1 MLACARA
8 ERFTTF
14 AIRARRADKSFPL
27 TSPELGA
34 LLGAAVVEEVGGRV
48 DLDAPDLV
56 ITVEILPRTAYVS
69 GAKRPGPGGLP
80 VTISGRVTCLMSG
93 GIDSPVAAYRM
104 MQRGCRV
111 DFVHF
116 SGAPYTSRAS
126 VDKAH
131 DLVEHLTR
139 YQLRSDLWVVPFGE
153 IQSEIVA
160 RVPRSHRVVLY
171 RRMMLRIAE
180 ALGRGGAH
188 VLVTGESSGQVS
200 SQTLENM
207 QTIAAATSTLV
218 LRPLVG
224 MDKNEI
230 IQQADSHRHLRD
242 LDPPRPGLL
251 LAASRR
257 RTRRRARPSPRS
269 KRPSSC
275 STSRASSRRGWPGR
289 PASASRSRRRS
300 RRRGHDDGGVAP
312 THEPGPDGRRGA
324 TRRGTRARPRPALAV
339 LVDGGVQ
346 APHGVGTDRTG
357 ERAERG
363 QHVGRLVREPP
374 ARQQD
379 RVVRRDHVAIVRQDR
394 EAEGRDPSIGRE
406 GADDVDLGARDG
418 RIHQRRVHAAAVAEP
433 EPIGASRAP
442 SIPDG

>member
-1 MLACARA
+1 MPNGTSCVVVRYHEIALKGGNRQRFVQRLIANMRDATTGLGVRAAQSLPGRIVLRLEPTAPVAPIAARVAETFGVANYSTGVELPVDLDVIRAAVLACARA
-8 ERFTTF
+8 EPFTTF
-14 AIRARRADKSFPL
+14 AIRVRRADKSFPM

-34 LLGAAVVEEVGGRV
+34 ALGAAVFEEVGGRV
-48 DLDAPDLV
+48 DLDDPDLA

-69 GAKRPGPGGLP
+69 GGKRPGLGGLP

-153 IQSEIVA
+153 IQAAIVA

-180 ALGRGGAH
+180 AIGRAGAR
-188 VLVTGESSGQVS
+188 VLVTGESLGQVS

-207 QTIAAATSTLV
+207 QTIAAATSALV

-230 IQQADSHRHLRD
+230 IHQATRIGTFQTSILPDQDCCSLFTPAHPTTRATIAEVEAAERL
-242 LDPPRPGLL
+242 LDVPGLV
-251 LAASRR
+251 AQ
-257 RTRRRARPSPRS
+257 
-269 KRPSSC
+269 
-275 STSRASSRRGWPGR
+275 
-289 PASASRSRRRS
+289 
-300 RRRGHDDGGVAP
+300 GV
-312 THEPGPDGRRGA
+312 TGA
-324 TRRGTRARPRPALAV
+324 VRERFVFPPALA
-339 LVDGGVQ
+339 
-346 APHGVGTDRTG
+346 AA
-357 ERAERG
+357 RAD
-363 QHVGRLVREPP
+363 VRE
-374 ARQQD
+374 
-379 RVVRRDHVAIVRQDR
+379 VGG
-394 EAEGRDPSIGRE
+394 EA
-406 GADDVDLGARDG
+406 
-418 RIHQRRVHAAAVAEP
+418 
-433 EPIGASRAP
+433 
-442 SIPDG
+442 

>member
-1 MLACARA
+1 MACVVVRYHEIALKGGNRQRFVQRLITNLRDATTGLDVRSADSLPGRIVMRLAADAPIDVICERVAHTFGVANYSAGVELPVDMDAIRAAVLACARA
-8 ERFTTF
+8 EPFTTF
-14 AIRARRADKSFPL
+14 AIRSRRADKSFPL

-34 LLGAAVVEEVGGRV
+34 ELGAAVVAEVGGRV
-48 DLDAPDLV
+48 DLGTPDLT
-56 ITVEILPRTAYVS
+56 ITVEILPRMAFVS
-69 GAKRPGPGGLP
+69 GGKRPGPGGLP

-180 ALGRGGAH
+180 ALGRHGAR
-188 VLVTGESSGQVS
+188 VLVTGESLGQVS

-207 QTIAAATSTLV
+207 QTIAAATPALV

-230 IQQADSHRHLRD
+230 IHQATRIGTFATSILPDQDCCTLFTPAHPTTRATIAEVEAAERL
-242 LDPPRPGLL
+242 LDVPALV
-251 LAASRR
+251 
-257 RTRRRARPSPRS
+257 
-269 KRPSSC
+269 
-275 STSRASSRRGWPGR
+275 GR
-289 PASASRSRRRS
+289 
-300 RRRGHDDGGVAP
+300 GVA
-312 THEPGPDGRRGA
+312 GA
-324 TRRGTRARPRPALAV
+324 VRERFVFPPALAV
-339 LVDGGVQ
+339 K
-346 APHGVGTDRTG
+346 
-357 ERAERG
+357 
-363 QHVGRLVREPP
+363 
-374 ARQQD
+374 
-379 RVVRRDHVAIVRQDR
+379 RD
-394 EAEGRDPSIGRE
+394 E
-406 GADDVDLGARDG
+406 GAA
-418 RIHQRRVHAAAVAEP
+418 
-433 EPIGASRAP
+433 ASRLRVQ
-442 SIPDG
+442 G

>member
-1 MLACARA
+1 MACVVVRYHEIALKGGNRQRFVQRLIANLRDATIGLGVRSADSLPGRIVIRLAPEAPVDLVCERVAHTFGVANYSAGVELPVDLDAIRGAVVACARA
-8 ERFTTF
+8 EPFTTF
-14 AIRARRADKSFPL
+14 GIRVRRADKSFPL

-34 LLGAAVVEEVGGRV
+34 ELGAAVVAEVGGRV
-48 DLDAPDLV
+48 DLETPDLP
-56 ITVEILPRTAYVS
+56 ITVEILPRTAFVS
-69 GAKRPGPGGLP
+69 GGKRPGPGGLP

-126 VDKAH
+126 IDKAR

-139 YQLRSDLWVVPFGE
+139 WQLRSDLWIVPFGE

-180 ALGRGGAH
+180 ALGRHGAR
-188 VLVTGESSGQVS
+188 VLVTGESLGQVS

-230 IQQADSHRHLRD
+230 IHQAMRIGTFATSILPDQDCCTLFTPAHPTTRATLAEAEAAEQQ
-242 LDPPRPGLL
+242 LDVPALVARGVAEATHERFAFPPE
-251 LAASRR
+251 LAA
-257 RTRRRARPSPRS
+257 
-269 KRPSSC
+269 K
-275 STSRASSRRGWPGR
+275 
-289 PASASRSRRRS
+289 
-300 RRRGHDDGGVAP
+300 
-312 THEPGPDGRRGA
+312 
-324 TRRGTRARPRPALAV
+324 
-339 LVDGGVQ
+339 
-346 APHGVGTDRTG
+346 
-357 ERAERG
+357 
-363 QHVGRLVREPP
+363 
-374 ARQQD
+374 
-379 RVVRRDHVAIVRQDR
+379 R
-394 EAEGRDPSIGRE
+394 EAE
-406 GADDVDLGARDG
+406 
-418 RIHQRRVHAAAVAEP
+418 AAAQRLKA
-433 EPIGASRAP
+433 RQ
-442 SIPDG
+442 

>member
-1 MLACARA
+1 VVACARA
-8 ERFTTF
+8 APFTTF
-14 AIRARRADKSFPL
+14 AVRPRRADKSFPL

-34 LLGAAVVEEVGGRV
+34 VLGAAVVEQVGGRV
-48 DLDAPDLV
+48 DLDTPDLE

-69 GAKRPGPGGLP
+69 GGKRPGPGGLP

-116 SGAPYTSRAS
+116 SGMPYTSRAS

-180 ALGRGGAH
+180 ALAQGGAR
-188 VLVTGESSGQVS
+188 VLVTGESLGQVS

-207 QTIAAATSTLV
+207 QTIAAATSALV

-230 IQQADSHRHLRD
+230 IQQATRIGTFATSILPDQDCCSLFTPAHPTTRATLAEVEAAERLLDVAD
-242 LDPPRPGLL
+242 LV
-251 LAASRR
+251 
-257 RTRRRARPSPRS
+257 AR
-269 KRPSSC
+269 
-275 STSRASSRRGWPGR
+275 
-289 PASASRSRRRS
+289 
-300 RRRGHDDGGVAP
+300 GVA
-312 THEPGPDGRRGA
+312 GA
-324 TRRGTRARPRPALAV
+324 VRERFVFPPALA
-339 LVDGGVQ
+339 
-346 APHGVGTDRTG
+346 AKRAG
-357 ERAERG
+357 ERAS
-363 QHVGRLVREPP
+363 RLTVP
-374 ARQQD
+374 
-379 RVVRRDHVAIVRQDR
+379 
-394 EAEGRDPSIGRE
+394 G
-406 GADDVDLGARDG
+406 
-418 RIHQRRVHAAAVAEP
+418 
-433 EPIGASRAP
+433 
-442 SIPDG
+442 

>member
-1 MLACARA
+1 MACVVVRYHEIALKGGNRQRFVQRLIANLRDATTGLGVKGAESLPGRIVMRLTDDAPIDAVCERVAHTFGVANYSAGVELRADLEALRAAVLACARA

-69 GAKRPGPGGLP
+69 GGKRPGPGGLP

-171 RRMMLRIAE
+171 RRMMLRIAA

-188 VLVTGESSGQVS
+188 VLVTGESLGQVS
-200 SQTLENM
+200 SQTLENI

-230 IQQADSHRHLRD
+230 IQQATRIGTFATSILPDQDCCSLFTPAHPTTRATLTEVEAAEQL
-242 LDPPRPGLL
+242 LDVAGLVAQGVAGATRERFAFPPA
-251 LAASRR
+251 LAT
-257 RTRRRARPSPRS
+257 TR
-269 KRPSSC
+269 
-275 STSRASSRRGWPGR
+275 
-289 PASASRSRRRS
+289 
-300 RRRGHDDGGVAP
+300 HDDGGVARL
-312 THEPGPDGRRGA
+312 TS
-324 TRRGTRARPRPALAV
+324 PA
-339 LVDGGVQ
+339 
-346 APHGVGTDRTG
+346 
-357 ERAERG
+357 
-363 QHVGRLVREPP
+363 
-374 ARQQD
+374 
-379 RVVRRDHVAIVRQDR
+379 
-394 EAEGRDPSIGRE
+394 
-406 GADDVDLGARDG
+406 
-418 RIHQRRVHAAAVAEP
+418 
-433 EPIGASRAP
+433 
-442 SIPDG
+442 

>member
-1 MLACARA
+1 MSCVVVRYHEIALKGGNRQRFVQRLIANLRDATTGLGVRAAESLQGRIVMHLTADAPLDVVCERVAQTFGVANYSAGVEIAPDLDALRAAVLACARA
-8 ERFTTF
+8 EPFTTF

-27 TSPELGA
+27 TSPA
-34 LLGAAVVEEVGGRV
+34 LAAELGAAVVTEVGGRV
-48 DLDAPDLV
+48 DLETPDLAV
-56 ITVEILPRTAYVS
+56 TVEILPRTAYVS
-69 GAKRPGPGGLP
+69 GGKRPGPGGLP

-139 YQLRSDLWVVPFGE
+139 HQLRSDLWIVPFGE

-180 ALGRGGAH
+180 ALGQGGSR
-188 VLVTGESSGQVS
+188 VLVTGESLGQVS

-207 QTIAAATSTLV
+207 QTIAAATSALV

-230 IQQADSHRHLRD
+230 IHQAMRIGTFATSILPDQDCCSLFTPAHPTTRATVAEVEAAERLLD
-242 LDPPRPGLL
+242 LPDLV
-251 LAASRR
+251 
-257 RTRRRARPSPRS
+257 AR
-269 KRPSSC
+269 
-275 STSRASSRRGWPGR
+275 
-289 PASASRSRRRS
+289 
-300 RRRGHDDGGVAP
+300 GVA
-312 THEPGPDGRRGA
+312 GA
-324 TRRGTRARPRPALAV
+324 VRERFVFPPALA
-339 LVDGGVQ
+339 
-346 APHGVGTDRTG
+346 AKRG
-357 ERAERG
+357 EGDA
-363 QHVGRLVREPP
+363 RL
-374 ARQQD
+374 
-379 RVVRRDHVAIVRQDR
+379 
-394 EAEGRDPSIGRE
+394 
-406 GADDVDLGARDG
+406 
-418 RIHQRRVHAAAVAEP
+418 
-433 EPIGASRAP
+433 RAP
-442 SIPDG
+442 G

>member
-1 MLACARA
+1 MSCVVVRYHEIALKGGNRQRFVQRLIANLRDATMSLGVRSADSLPGRIVMRLAANAPVDLVCERVAHTFGVANYSAGVELPADLDAIRAAVLACARA
-8 ERFTTF
+8 ESFTTF
-14 AIRARRADKSFPL
+14 AVRVRRADKSFPL

-34 LLGAAVVEEVGGRV
+34 VLGAAVVAEVGGRV
-48 DLDAPDLV
+48 DLETPDLP

-69 GAKRPGPGGLP
+69 GGKRPGPGGLP

-126 VDKAH
+126 IDKAH

-139 YQLRSDLWVVPFGE
+139 WQLRSDLWVVPFGE

-180 ALGRGGAH
+180 TLGRHGAR
-188 VLVTGESSGQVS
+188 VLVTGESLGQVS

-230 IQQADSHRHLRD
+230 IQQATRIGTFATSILPDQDCCTLFTPAHPTTRATLAEVEAAERQ
-242 LDPPRPGLL
+242 LDVPALVARGVADATRERFAFPPE
-251 LAASRR
+251 LAA
-257 RTRRRARPSPRS
+257 
-269 KRPSSC
+269 KR
-275 STSRASSRRGWPGR
+275 
-289 PASASRSRRRS
+289 
-300 RRRGHDDGGVAP
+300 D
-312 THEPGPDGRRGA
+312 
-324 TRRGTRARPRPALAV
+324 
-339 LVDGGVQ
+339 
-346 APHGVGTDRTG
+346 
-357 ERAERG
+357 AE
-363 QHVGRLVREPP
+363 
-374 ARQQD
+374 
-379 RVVRRDHVAIVRQDR
+379 
-394 EAEGRDPSIGRE
+394 
-406 GADDVDLGARDG
+406 
-418 RIHQRRVHAAAVAEP
+418 AAAQRLKVR
-433 EPIGASRAP
+433 G
-442 SIPDG
+442 

>member
-1 MLACARA
+1 MSCVVVRYHEIALKGGNRQRFVQRLITNLRDATTGLGVRKTDSLPGRIVMQLGADAPVDVVCERVAHTFGVANYSAGVELAPDRDAIRAAVLACARS
-8 ERFTTF
+8 EPFTTF

-27 TSPELGA
+27 TSPELA
-34 LLGAAVVEEVGGRV
+34 ADLGAAVVQEVGGRV
-48 DLDAPDLV
+48 DLETPDLA

-116 SGAPYTSRAS
+116 SGVPYTSRAS

-171 RRMMLRIAE
+171 RRTMLRIAE
-180 ALGRGGAH
+180 ALAQSGSR
-188 VLVTGESSGQVS
+188 VLVTGESLGQVS

-207 QTIAAATSTLV
+207 QTIAAATSALV

-230 IQQADSHRHLRD
+230 IQQAMRIGTFATSILPDQDCCSLFTPAHPTTRATLAEVDAAERS
-242 LDPPRPGLL
+242 LDVPSLV
-251 LAASRR
+251 
-257 RTRRRARPSPRS
+257 AR
-269 KRPSSC
+269 
-275 STSRASSRRGWPGR
+275 
-289 PASASRSRRRS
+289 
-300 RRRGHDDGGVAP
+300 GVA
-312 THEPGPDGRRGA
+312 GA
-324 TRRGTRARPRPALAV
+324 ARERFVFPPALAAKRD
-339 LVDGGVQ
+339 LEGGS
-346 APHGVGTDRTG
+346 
-357 ERAERG
+357 
-363 QHVGRLVREPP
+363 RL
-374 ARQQD
+374 
-379 RVVRRDHVAIVRQDR
+379 
-394 EAEGRDPSIGRE
+394 
-406 GADDVDLGARDG
+406 
-418 RIHQRRVHAAAVAEP
+418 
-433 EPIGASRAP
+433 RAP
-442 SIPDG
+442 A

>member
-1 MLACARA
+1 MWIRLLGSACYGLPMACIVVRYHEIALKGGNRQRFVQRLISNLRDATTGLGVRSADSLPGRIVLRVTADASVEAICERVAHTFGVANYSAGVELPVDLDAIRAAVLACARA
-8 ERFTTF
+8 EPFTTF
-14 AIRARRADKSFPL
+14 AIRTRRADKSFPL

-34 LLGAAVVEEVGGRV
+34 LLGAAVVREVGGRV
-48 DLDAPDLV
+48 DLETPDLP

-180 ALGRGGAH
+180 ALGGAR
-188 VLVTGESSGQVS
+188 VLVTGESLGQVS

-207 QTIAAATSTLV
+207 QAIAAVTSTLV

-230 IQQADSHRHLRD
+230 IQQASRIGTFATSILPDQDCCSLFTPVHPTTRATLAEVEAAERQ
-242 LDPPRPGLL
+242 LDVPALV
-251 LAASRR
+251 
-257 RTRRRARPSPRS
+257 AR
-269 KRPSSC
+269 
-275 STSRASSRRGWPGR
+275 
-289 PASASRSRRRS
+289 
-300 RRRGHDDGGVAP
+300 GVADAI
-312 THEPGPDGRRGA
+312 HERFVFP
-324 TRRGTRARPRPALAV
+324 PALA
-339 LVDGGVQ
+339 
-346 APHGVGTDRTG
+346 AK
-357 ERAERG
+357 
-363 QHVGRLVREPP
+363 
-374 ARQQD
+374 
-379 RVVRRDHVAIVRQDR
+379 RDV
-394 EAEGRDPSIGRE
+394 
-406 GADDVDLGARDG
+406 GARL
-418 RIHQRRVHAAAVAEP
+418 RVP
-433 EPIGASRAP
+433 G
-442 SIPDG
+442 

>member
-1 MLACARA
+1 MACVVVRYHEIALKGGNRQRFVQRLIANLRDASMGLGVRSIDSLPGRIVMRLAADAPVDLVCERVAHTFGVANYSAGVELPPDLDALRAAVLACARA
-8 ERFTTF
+8 EPFTTF
-14 AIRARRADKSFPL
+14 GVRVRRADKSFPL

-34 LLGAAVVEEVGGRV
+34 ELGASVVAEVGGRV
-48 DLDAPDLV
+48 DLETPDLP

-126 VDKAH
+126 IDKAR
-131 DLVEHLTR
+131 DLVAHLTR
-139 YQLRSDLWVVPFGE
+139 WQLRSDLWIVPFGE

-180 ALGRGGAH
+180 TLGRHGAR
-188 VLVTGESSGQVS
+188 VLVTGESLGQVS

-230 IQQADSHRHLRD
+230 IQQATRIGTFATSILPDQDCCTLFTPAHPTTRATVAEVEAAERQ
-242 LDPPRPGLL
+242 LDVPALVARGVTGAMHERFAFPPE
-251 LAASRR
+251 LAA
-257 RTRRRARPSPRS
+257 
-269 KRPSSC
+269 KR
-275 STSRASSRRGWPGR
+275 
-289 PASASRSRRRS
+289 
-300 RRRGHDDGGVAP
+300 D
-312 THEPGPDGRRGA
+312 
-324 TRRGTRARPRPALAV
+324 
-339 LVDGGVQ
+339 
-346 APHGVGTDRTG
+346 
-357 ERAERG
+357 AE
-363 QHVGRLVREPP
+363 
-374 ARQQD
+374 
-379 RVVRRDHVAIVRQDR
+379 
-394 EAEGRDPSIGRE
+394 
-406 GADDVDLGARDG
+406 
-418 RIHQRRVHAAAVAEP
+418 AAAQRLKVP
-433 EPIGASRAP
+433 G
-442 SIPDG
+442 